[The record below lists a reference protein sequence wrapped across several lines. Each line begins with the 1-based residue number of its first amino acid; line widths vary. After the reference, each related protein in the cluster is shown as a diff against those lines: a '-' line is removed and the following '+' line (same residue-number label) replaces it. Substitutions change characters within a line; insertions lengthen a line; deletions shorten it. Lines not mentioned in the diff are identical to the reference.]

1 VVSTVPATA
10 TARPGR
16 AWWAGWMLD
25 GLAVALAI
33 LWLWMTSIPVQRKD
47 ELLALLFLSAV
58 GVLIGW
64 LVRTVVLLYRVA
76 KHQQSIR
83 PQVVRVLLIPALA
96 LLTSALLAAGA
107 SRQAR
112 FQLSRAALDRAA
124 ERVIRNDPLAPRA
137 GDRVGLYRVSAVHAI
152 PGGAHILLEGSG
164 DILSPCGLGYRPAGP
179 PAGLPFPDQGRGW
192 PNSAAYIEYHDHLD
206 GPWYEVCEPI
216 T

>member
-1 VVSTVPATA
+1 MASRVPATP
-10 TARPGR
+10 TARPSR
-16 AWWAGWMLD
+16 ASRAGWILE
-25 GLAVALAI
+25 GLAVALAV

-64 LVRTVVLLYRVA
+64 LGRTVLLLYRVA
-76 KHQQSIR
+76 RHRESIR
-83 PQVVRVLLIPALA
+83 PHMVGVLLIPALA
-96 LLTSALLAAGA
+96 LLTSALLAADA

-112 FQLSRAALDRAA
+112 FQLSRAALDRAT

-137 GDRVGLYRVSAVHAI
+137 GDRVGLYRVSDAHAI

-164 DILSPCGLGYRPAGP
+164 DSLSPCGLGYRPAGP
-179 PAGLPFPDQGRGW
+179 PAGLPFSDDGRGW
-192 PNSAAYIEYHDHLD
+192 PNSAAYIEYDDHLD

-216 T
+216 S